1 MTTREATKE
10 FRLAQWTQVIQHR
23 ADSGLS
29 VKEFCKGNQISKDA
43 YYYWQNQL
51 RQKATYEISK
61 AEDPDSIA
69 PRGWMQLKPA
79 AKASAATSATLDI
92 EINGCLVKADG
103 NTDPDFLIKICR
115 LLRSSL

>member
-1 MTTREATKE
+1 
-10 FRLAQWTQVIQHR
+10 LAQWAQIIKQRT
-23 ADSGLS
+23 DSGLC
-29 VKEFCKGNQISKDA
+29 VKEFCENNQISKDA

-51 RQKATYEISK
+51 RQKATDEISK
-61 AEDPDSIA
+61 AEHPNAIA
-69 PRGWMQLKPA
+69 PRGWMQLTPTA
-79 AKASAATSATLDI
+79 PEQRTTSATLDI